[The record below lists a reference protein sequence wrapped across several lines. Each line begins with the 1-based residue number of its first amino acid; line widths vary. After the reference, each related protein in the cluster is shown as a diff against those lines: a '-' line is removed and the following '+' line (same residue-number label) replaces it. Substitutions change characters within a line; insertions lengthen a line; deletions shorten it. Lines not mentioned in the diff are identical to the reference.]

1 MGGDSGVECR
11 GNCAVEHG
19 RRHRERT
26 RPREYR
32 GGRAEEVENGV
43 LFWVKTQRDRARR
56 EARRI
61 RVEERRFMRQKCA
74 TVENE
79 VGFLQR

>member
-1 MGGDSGVECR
+1 MGGESGVECR
-11 GNCAVEHG
+11 GDCAAEHG
-19 RRHRERT
+19 RRRRERT
-26 RPREYR
+26 GAGEYR

-43 LFWVKTQRDRARR
+43 LLWVKTQRDGARR

-61 RVEERRFMRQKCA
+61 RVGERRFMRQKST

-79 VGFLQR
+79 VGFLQP